1 VRQIGL
7 DSYILQATVEGKRQG
22 MATSPDSTRPVSH
35 SARLGDLTLFLPKL
49 VTVFQEGYSLAS
61 LKADVFAGL
70 TVAIVAMP
78 LSMALAI
85 ASGVGPERGL
95 FTAVVAGALISILG
109 GSRYQI
115 GGPTGAFVVVVFNV
129 VARFGY
135 DGLVVATLMAGAM
148 LVIAGAF
155 RLGTFIKY
163 IPYPVVTGFT
173 SGIALI
179 IFSSQIGDLLG
190 LSLSHVPGDVLGKWQ
205 TYLGA
210 IGTFRWQAVA
220 IAAGTL
226 GGIVT
231 IQKLAPRLPAFLFM
245 IALASA
251 IAFALH
257 FPIQTIGA
265 RFGGI
270 PNMLPAPHWPSFT
283 LVEMRELLPSAFTIF
298 LLGGIE
304 SLLSAV
310 VADGMTGRRH
320 RSNGE
325 LVAQGIA
332 NIASACMGGI
342 PATGAIARTATNIR
356 AGARTPIAGVVH
368 AIGVL
373 AMMMVLAPLVSYV
386 PLAALGAVLV
396 IVCWNMAEFG
406 EFGSILRGPRGD
418 MLLLLVTFGLTIL
431 VDLSIAISAGVVLSS
446 IIFMHR
452 MALAVEA
459 ETGVSLIEGDAE
471 EGAPDDALERAAL
484 PRGVEV
490 FQLSGPFF
498 FGAAAHFEQ
507 LLARTGGRPRVLILW
522 MDAVPLIDASGAKI
536 LKKFFNTARAR
547 GTTIIVSGLRP
558 APAQVLRTMQ
568 VEALRADTFEAALEQ
583 AKALPAG

>member
-1 VRQIGL
+1 MTTTPI
-7 DSYILQATVEGKRQG
+7 A
-22 MATSPDSTRPVSH
+22 H
-35 SARLGDLTLFLPKL
+35 SARLGDWSLFVPKL
-49 VTVFQEGYSLAS
+49 VTVFQEGYDRAS
-61 LKADVFAGL
+61 FKADIFAGL

-95 FTAVVAGALISILG
+95 FTAVVAGALISALG
-109 GSRYQI
+109 GSRHQI

-135 DGLVVATLMAGAM
+135 DGLAVATLMAGAM
-148 LVIAGAF
+148 LVAAGFA

-173 SGIALI
+173 TGIALI

-190 LSLSHVPGDVLGKWQ
+190 LSLAHVPGDVVGKWQ
-205 TYLGA
+205 AYLAAMGS
-210 IGTFRWQAVA
+210 FRWQALA
-220 IAAGTL
+220 IAACTL
-226 GGIVT
+226 GGILAV
-231 IQKLAPRLPAFLFM
+231 QRLAPRLPAFLL
-245 IALASA
+245 I
-251 IAFALH
+251 IAFASAVALILH
-257 FPIQTIGA
+257 FPIQTIGT
-265 RFGGI
+265 RFGEI
-270 PNMLPAPHWPSFT
+270 PNMLPAPHLPTFT
-283 LVEMRELLPSAFTIF
+283 LAELRLLFPSAFTIF

-332 NIASACMGGI
+332 NMASACMGGI

-356 AGARTPIAGVVH
+356 SGARTPVSGIVH
-368 AIGVL
+368 ALGVL
-373 AMMMVLAPLVSYV
+373 VMMMALAPLVSFI
-386 PLAALGAVLV
+386 PLAALAAVLLV
-396 IVCWNMAEFG
+396 VCWNMAELR
-406 EFGSILRGPRGD
+406 EFVSILRGPRGD

-431 VDLSIAISAGVVLSS
+431 VDLSIAISVGVVLSS
-446 IIFMHR
+446 VIFMHR

-459 ETGVSLIEGDAE
+459 ETGVALIEGDAE
-471 EGAPDDALERAAL
+471 EGAPDTALERAQL

-490 FQLSGPFF
+490 FSLSGPFF

-507 LLARTGGRPRVLILW
+507 MLARTGGRPRVLILR
-522 MDAVPLIDASGAKI
+522 MDDVPLIDSTGAKI
-536 LKKFFNTARAR
+536 LKKFVDSARAK
-547 GTTIIVSGLRP
+547 GTTIILDGLRKGP
-558 APAQVLRTMQ
+558 G
-568 VEALRADTFEAALEQ
+568 EALDAMHIDAPRAATFDAAIAQ
-583 AKALPAG
+583 ARTLLAR

>member
-1 VRQIGL
+1 M
-7 DSYILQATVEGKRQG
+7 AETTV
-22 MATSPDSTRPVSH
+22 P
-35 SARLGDLTLFLPKL
+35 SASRLGSLALFVPKL
-49 VTVFQEGYSLAS
+49 VTVFQEGYSLAA

-95 FTAVVAGALISILG
+95 FTAVVAGFFISALG
-109 GSRYQI
+109 GSRHQI

-135 DGLVVATLMAGAM
+135 DGLVVATLMAGIM
-148 LVIAGAF
+148 LIAAGLA

-179 IFSSQIGDLLG
+179 IFSSQVGDLLG
-190 LSLSHVPGDVLGKWQ
+190 LTLVHVPGDVLGKWQ
-205 TYLGA
+205 AYLA
-210 IGTFRWQAVA
+210 ALATFRWQALA

-226 GGIVT
+226 AAIVA
-231 IQKLAPRLPAFLFM
+231 IRRALPRVPAFLIA
-245 IALASA
+245 IALGAGA
-251 IAFALH
+251 CWALG
-257 FPIQTIGA
+257 FPIQTIGT

-270 PNMLPAPHWPSFT
+270 PNMLPAPHWPSASWS
-283 LVEMRELLPSAFTIF
+283 ELRDLFPSAFTIF

-356 AGARTPIAGVVH
+356 AGARSPVAGIVH

-373 AMMMVLAPLVSYV
+373 AMMMLLAPLVSFI

-396 IVCWNMAEFG
+396 VVCWNMAEF
-406 EFGSILRGPRGD
+406 EAFRTILRGPRGD
-418 MLLLLVTFGLTIL
+418 MVLLLVTFALTIL
-431 VDLSIAISAGVVLSS
+431 VDLSVAIGVGVVLASF
-446 IIFMHR
+446 IFMHR
-452 MALAVEA
+452 MARAVEA
-459 ETGVSLIEGDAE
+459 ETGVVLIEDDAE
-471 EGAPDDALERAAL
+471 EGAPDGEGALERKSL
-484 PRGVEV
+484 PPGVEV
-490 FQLSGPFF
+490 FRLSGPFF
-498 FGAAAHFEQ
+498 FGAAAHFEKA
-507 LLARTGGRPRVLILW
+507 LAETGRRPRVIILR
-522 MDAVPLIDASGAKI
+522 MDEVPLIDTTGAMI
-536 LKKFFNTARAR
+536 LKKFFRAVRAGDTRVILCGVKPGPAR
-547 GTTIIVSGLRP
+547 
-558 APAQVLRTMQ
+558 VLKAMQ
-568 VEALRADTFEAALEQ
+568 IDILQAATLDAAL
-583 AKALPAG
+583 AMARTLIA

>member
-1 VRQIGL
+1 M
-7 DSYILQATVEGKRQG
+7 TV
-22 MATSPDSTRPVSH
+22 SPEPAPSVAH
-35 SARLGDLTLFLPKL
+35 SSKLGDLSPFTPKL
-49 VTVFQEGYSLAS
+49 VTVFREGYSRANLR
-61 LKADVFAGL
+61 ADIFAGL

-95 FTAVVAGALISILG
+95 FTAVIAGVLISALG
-109 GSRYQI
+109 GSRHQI
-115 GGPTGAFVVVVFNV
+115 GGPTGAFVVVIFNI

-135 DGLVVATLMAGAM
+135 EGLAVATFMGGMM
-148 LVIAGAF
+148 LIIAGIA

-179 IFSSQIGDLLG
+179 IFSSQIGDLFG
-190 LSLSHVPGDVLGKWQ
+190 LTLSHVPGDVLGKWQ
-205 TYLGA
+205 AYLA
-210 IGTFRWQAVA
+210 AAGTWRWQAVA
-220 IAAGTL
+220 VAAGTL
-226 GGIVT
+226 GGIVA
-231 IQKLAPRLPAFLFM
+231 IQRLAPRLPAFLM
-245 IALASA
+245 A
-251 IAFALH
+251 IAFAATIA
-257 FPIQTIGA
+257 FAFRFSIQTIGS
-265 RFGGI
+265 RFGEI

-283 LVEMRELLPSAFTIF
+283 LGELRELFPSAFTIF

-356 AGARTPIAGVVH
+356 SGAQTPVAGIVH
-368 AIGVL
+368 ALGVL
-373 AMMMVLAPLVSYV
+373 VMMIVLAPLVSFV

-396 IVCWNMAEFG
+396 IVCWNMAEFE
-406 EFGSILRGPRGD
+406 EFMNILRGPRGD
-418 MLLLLVTFGLTIL
+418 VLLLLVTFFLTIL
-431 VDLSIAISAGVVLSS
+431 VDLSVAISVGVVLSS

-471 EGAPDDALERAAL
+471 EGQPDAATALERAAL
-484 PRGVEV
+484 PRDVEV
-490 FQLSGPFF
+490 FRLSGPFF
-498 FGAAAHFEQ
+498 FGAATHFEQ
-507 LLARTGGRPRVLILW
+507 MLARTGGRPRALILR
-522 MDAVPLIDASGAKI
+522 MDDVPLVDLTGARI
-536 LKKFFNTARAR
+536 LKRFAASAKAKGTAVILCGVRASS
-547 GTTIIVSGLRP
+547 IEILKSVD
-558 APAQVLRTMQ
+558 AP
-568 VEALRADTFEAALEQ
+568 RADTFEAAL
-583 AKALPAG
+583 AMASTAATG

>member
-1 VRQIGL
+1 MTAAPEPAPSV
-7 DSYILQATVEGKRQG
+7 
-22 MATSPDSTRPVSH
+22 
-35 SARLGDLTLFLPKL
+35 ARASKLGDLSPFTPKL
-49 VTVFQEGYSLAS
+49 VTVFREGYSRANLR
-61 LKADVFAGL
+61 ADIFAGL

-95 FTAVVAGALISILG
+95 FTAVVAGALISALG
-109 GSRYQI
+109 GSRHQI
-115 GGPTGAFVVVVFNV
+115 GGPTGAFVVVVFNI

-135 DGLVVATLMAGAM
+135 EGLAVATFMAGMM
-148 LVIAGAF
+148 LVIAGVA

-179 IFSSQIGDLLG
+179 IFSSQIGDLFG
-190 LSLSHVPGDVLGKWQ
+190 LTLSHVPGDVLGKWQ
-205 TYLGA
+205 AYLA
-210 IGTFRWQAVA
+210 AAGTWRWQAVA
-220 IAAGTL
+220 VAAGTL
-226 GGIVT
+226 GGIVA
-231 IQKLAPRLPAFLFM
+231 IQRLAPRLPAFLM
-245 IALASA
+245 A
-251 IAFALH
+251 IAFAAAIA
-257 FPIQTIGA
+257 FAFRFSIQTIGA
-265 RFGGI
+265 RFGEI

-283 LVEMRELLPSAFTIF
+283 LGELRELFPSAFTIF

-325 LVAQGIA
+325 LVAQGFA

-356 AGARTPIAGVVH
+356 SGAQTPVAGIVH
-368 AIGVL
+368 ALGVL
-373 AMMMVLAPLVSYV
+373 VMMIVLAPLVSFI

-396 IVCWNMAEFG
+396 IVCWNMAEFE
-406 EFGSILRGPRGD
+406 EFVNILRGPRGD
-418 MLLLLVTFGLTIL
+418 VLLLLVTFFLTIL
-431 VDLSIAISAGVVLSS
+431 VDLSVAISVGVVLSS

-471 EGAPDDALERAAL
+471 EGQPDAATALERAAL
-484 PRGVEV
+484 PHGVEV
-490 FQLSGPFF
+490 FRLSGPFF
-498 FGAAAHFEQ
+498 FGAATHFEQ
-507 LLARTGGRPRVLILW
+507 MLARTGGRPRALILR
-522 MDAVPLIDASGAKI
+522 MDDVPLVDLTGARTLKRFAASAKS
-536 LKKFFNTARAR
+536 K
-547 GTTIIVSGLRP
+547 GTTVIICGARTASIEVLKSVD
-558 APAQVLRTMQ
+558 AP
-568 VEALRADTFEAALEQ
+568 RADTFEAAL
-583 AKALPAG
+583 ALASDVPAG

>member
-1 VRQIGL
+1 MTTTPI
-7 DSYILQATVEGKRQG
+7 A
-22 MATSPDSTRPVSH
+22 H
-35 SARLGDLTLFLPKL
+35 SARLGDWSLFVPKL
-49 VTVFQEGYSLAS
+49 VTVFQEGYDRAS
-61 LKADVFAGL
+61 FKADIFAGL

-95 FTAVVAGALISILG
+95 FTAVVAGALISALG
-109 GSRYQI
+109 GSRHQI

-135 DGLVVATLMAGAM
+135 DWLAVATLMAGAM
-148 LVIAGAF
+148 LVAAGFA

-173 SGIALI
+173 TGIALI

-190 LSLSHVPGDVLGKWQ
+190 LSLAHVPGDVVGKWQ
-205 TYLGA
+205 AYLAAMGS
-210 IGTFRWQAVA
+210 FRWQALA
-220 IAAGTL
+220 IAACTL
-226 GGIVT
+226 GGILAV
-231 IQKLAPRLPAFLFM
+231 QRLAPRLPAFLL
-245 IALASA
+245 I
-251 IAFALH
+251 IAFASAVALILH
-257 FPIQTIGA
+257 FPIQTIGT
-265 RFGGI
+265 RFGEI
-270 PNMLPAPHWPSFT
+270 PNMLPAPHLPTFT
-283 LVEMRELLPSAFTIF
+283 LAELRLLFPSAFTIF

-332 NIASACMGGI
+332 NMASACMGGI

-356 AGARTPIAGVVH
+356 SGARTPVSGIVH
-368 AIGVL
+368 ALGVL
-373 AMMMVLAPLVSYV
+373 VMMMALAPLVSFI
-386 PLAALGAVLV
+386 PLAALAAVLLV
-396 IVCWNMAEFG
+396 VCWNMAELR
-406 EFGSILRGPRGD
+406 EFVSILRGPRGD

-431 VDLSIAISAGVVLSS
+431 VDLSIAISVGVVLSS
-446 IIFMHR
+446 VIFMHR

-459 ETGVSLIEGDAE
+459 QTGVALIEGDAE
-471 EGAPDDALERAAL
+471 EGAPDTALERAQL

-490 FQLSGPFF
+490 FSLSGPFF

-507 LLARTGGRPRVLILW
+507 MLARTGGRPRVLILR
-522 MDAVPLIDASGAKI
+522 MDDVPLIDSTGAKI
-536 LKKFFNTARAR
+536 LKKFVDSARAK
-547 GTTIIVSGLRP
+547 GTTIILDGLRRGP
-558 APAQVLRTMQ
+558 GEALDAMQ
-568 VEALRADTFEAALEQ
+568 VEAPRAATFDEAVSQ
-583 AKALPAG
+583 ARTLLAG

>member
-1 VRQIGL
+1 MTASPEPAPSV
-7 DSYILQATVEGKRQG
+7 AH
-22 MATSPDSTRPVSH
+22 TSK
-35 SARLGDLTLFLPKL
+35 LGDLAPFTPKL
-49 VTVFQEGYSLAS
+49 VTVFREGYSRAS
-61 LKADVFAGL
+61 LRADIFAGL

-95 FTAVVAGALISILG
+95 FTAVVAGALISALG
-109 GSRYQI
+109 GSRHQI

-135 DGLVVATLMAGAM
+135 EGLVVATLMAGTM
-148 LVIAGAF
+148 LVIAGIA

-179 IFSSQIGDLLG
+179 IFSSQIGDLFG
-190 LSLSHVPGDVLGKWQ
+190 LTLSHVPGDVLGKWQ
-205 TYLGA
+205 AYLAAAGSW
-210 IGTFRWQAVA
+210 RWQAVV

-226 GGIVT
+226 GAIIA
-231 IQKLAPRLPAFLFM
+231 IQRLAPRLPAFLM
-245 IALASA
+245 AIACAAA
-251 IAFALH
+251 IAFA
-257 FPIQTIGA
+257 FRFSIPTIGS
-265 RFGGI
+265 RFGEI

-283 LVEMRELLPSAFTIF
+283 LGELRELCPSAFTIF

-356 AGARTPIAGVVH
+356 AGAKTPVAGIVH
-368 AIGVL
+368 ALGVL
-373 AMMMVLAPLVSYV
+373 IMMIVLAPLVSFI

-396 IVCWNMAEFG
+396 IVCWNMAEFE
-406 EFGSILRGPRGD
+406 EFTSILRGPRGD
-418 MLLLLVTFGLTIL
+418 VLLLLVTFFLTIL
-431 VDLSIAISAGVVLSS
+431 VDLSVAISVGVVLSS

-471 EGAPDDALERAAL
+471 EGQPDATTALERAAL

-490 FQLSGPFF
+490 FRLSGPFF
-498 FGAAAHFEQ
+498 FGAATHFEQ
-507 LLARTGGRPRVLILW
+507 MLARTGGRPRALIVR
-522 MDAVPLIDASGAKI
+522 MDDVPLVDLTGARI
-536 LKKFFNTARAR
+536 LKRFAVSAKAK
-547 GTTIIVSGLRP
+547 GTTVILCGVRNSSSEILKTVD
-558 APAQVLRTMQ
+558 AP
-568 VEALRADTFEAALEQ
+568 RADTFEAAL
-583 AKALPAG
+583 AIASDAPAF

>member
-1 VRQIGL
+1 MTTTPI
-7 DSYILQATVEGKRQG
+7 A
-22 MATSPDSTRPVSH
+22 H
-35 SARLGDLTLFLPKL
+35 SARLGDWSLFVPKL

-61 LKADVFAGL
+61 LKADIYAGL

-95 FTAVVAGALISILG
+95 FTAVVAGALISALG
-109 GSRYQI
+109 GSRHQI

-135 DGLVVATLMAGAM
+135 DGLVVATLMAGLM
-148 LVIAGAF
+148 LVAAGFA
-155 RLGTFIKY
+155 RLGTYIKY

-173 SGIALI
+173 TGIALI

-190 LSLSHVPGDVLGKWQ
+190 LSLAHVPGDVIGKWQ
-205 TYLGA
+205 SYLAA
-210 IGTFRWQAVA
+210 IGTFRWQAIT
-220 IAAGTL
+220 IAAFTL
-226 GGIVT
+226 AGILAV
-231 IQKLAPRLPAFLFM
+231 QRLAPRLPAFL
-245 IALASA
+245 LV
-251 IAFALH
+251 IAFASALALVLH
-257 FPIQTIGA
+257 FPIQTIGT

-270 PNMLPAPHWPSFT
+270 PNMLPAPHVPSFT
-283 LVEMRELLPSAFTIF
+283 LGELRLLFPSAFTIF

-325 LVAQGIA
+325 LVAQGVA

-356 AGARTPIAGVVH
+356 SGARTPVASIVHAAGVLV
-368 AIGVL
+368 
-373 AMMMVLAPLVSYV
+373 MMMVLAPLVSFI

-396 IVCWNMAEFG
+396 IVCWNMAELR
-406 EFGSILRGPRGD
+406 EFVSILRGPRGD
-418 MLLLLVTFGLTIL
+418 MLLMLVTFGLTIL
-431 VDLSIAISAGVVLSS
+431 VDLSIAISVGVVLSS
-446 IIFMHR
+446 VIFMHR

-459 ETGVSLIEGDAE
+459 EMGVSLIEGDAE
-471 EGAPDDALERAAL
+471 EGAPDAATALERAQL

-490 FQLSGPFF
+490 FSLSGPFF

-507 LLARTGGRPRVLILW
+507 LLARTGGRPRVLILRL
-522 MDAVPLIDASGAKI
+522 DDVPLIDSTGVKILTKFVSSAGAK
-536 LKKFFNTARAR
+536 
-547 GTTIIVSGLRP
+547 GTTIILTGLRP
-558 APAQVLRTMQ
+558 GPSEVLKTMQ
-568 VEALRADTFEAALEQ
+568 VEALRAATFEDAIEK
-583 AKALPAG
+583 AKLLIQS

>member
-1 VRQIGL
+1 MTTTPI
-7 DSYILQATVEGKRQG
+7 A
-22 MATSPDSTRPVSH
+22 H
-35 SARLGDLTLFLPKL
+35 SARLGDWSLFVPKL
-49 VTVFQEGYSLAS
+49 VTVFQEGYDRAS
-61 LKADVFAGL
+61 FKADIFAGL

-95 FTAVVAGALISILG
+95 FTAVVAGALISALG
-109 GSRYQI
+109 GSRHQI

-135 DGLVVATLMAGAM
+135 DGLAVATLMAGAM
-148 LVIAGAF
+148 LVAAGFA

-173 SGIALI
+173 TGIALI

-190 LSLSHVPGDVLGKWQ
+190 LSLAHVPGDVVGKWQ
-205 TYLGA
+205 AYLAAMGS
-210 IGTFRWQAVA
+210 FRWQALA
-220 IAAGTL
+220 IAACTL
-226 GGIVT
+226 GGILAV
-231 IQKLAPRLPAFLFM
+231 QRLAPRLPAFLL
-245 IALASA
+245 I
-251 IAFALH
+251 IAFASAVALILH
-257 FPIQTIGA
+257 FPIQTIGT
-265 RFGGI
+265 RFGEI
-270 PNMLPAPHWPSFT
+270 PNMLPAPHLPTYT
-283 LVEMRELLPSAFTIF
+283 LAELRLLFPSAFTIF

-332 NIASACMGGI
+332 NMASACMGGI

-356 AGARTPIAGVVH
+356 SGARTPVSGIVH
-368 AIGVL
+368 ALGVL
-373 AMMMVLAPLVSYV
+373 VMMMALAPLVSFI
-386 PLAALGAVLV
+386 PLAALAAVLLV
-396 IVCWNMAEFG
+396 VCWNMAELR
-406 EFGSILRGPRGD
+406 EFVSILRGPRGD

-431 VDLSIAISAGVVLSS
+431 VDLSIAISVGVVLSS
-446 IIFMHR
+446 VIFMHR

-459 ETGVSLIEGDAE
+459 QTGVALIEGDAE
-471 EGAPDDALERAAL
+471 EGAPDTALERAQL

-490 FQLSGPFF
+490 FSLSGPFF

-507 LLARTGGRPRVLILW
+507 MLARTGGRPRVLILR
-522 MDAVPLIDASGAKI
+522 MDDVPLIDSTGAKI
-536 LKKFFNTARAR
+536 LKKFVDSARAK
-547 GTTIIVSGLRP
+547 GTTIILDGLRRGP
-558 APAQVLRTMQ
+558 GEALDAMQ
-568 VEALRADTFEAALEQ
+568 VEAPRAATFDEAVSQ
-583 AKALPAG
+583 ARTLLAG

>member
-1 VRQIGL
+1 MTT
-7 DSYILQATVEGKRQG
+7 A
-22 MATSPDSTRPVSH
+22 PVHH
-35 SARLGDLTLFLPKL
+35 SARAGDWSLFVPKL
-49 VTVFQEGYSLAS
+49 FTVFQEGYSRAAFR
-61 LKADVFAGL
+61 ADLFAGL

-95 FTAVVAGALISILG
+95 FTAVVAGALISALG
-109 GSRYQI
+109 GSRHQI

-135 DGLVVATLMAGAM
+135 DGLVVATLMAGLM
-148 LVIAGAF
+148 LVAAGF
-155 RLGTFIKY
+155 LRLGTFIKY

-190 LSLSHVPGDVLGKWQ
+190 LSLSHAPGDVLGKWES
-205 TYLGA
+205 YLAA

-220 IAAGTL
+220 IAGGTL
-226 GGIVT
+226 GGIVAV
-231 IQKLAPRLPAFLFM
+231 QRLAPRLPAFLM
-245 IALASA
+245 VIAFASA
-251 IAFALH
+251 IAFILH
-257 FPIQTIGA
+257 FPIQTIGT

-270 PNMLPAPHWPSFT
+270 PSMLPAPHWPGFT
-283 LVEMRELLPSAFTIF
+283 LAEMRELFPSAFTIF

-356 AGARTPIAGVVH
+356 SGAKTPVAGIVHSAGVLV
-368 AIGVL
+368 
-373 AMMMVLAPLVSYV
+373 MMMVLAPLVSFI
-386 PLAALGAVLV
+386 PLAALGGVLV
-396 IVCWNMAEFG
+396 IVCWNMAEFE

-418 MLLLLVTFGLTIL
+418 MMLLVVTFALTIL
-431 VDLSIAISAGVVLSS
+431 VDLSIAISVGVVLSS
-446 IIFMHR
+446 VLFMHR

-459 ETGVSLIEGDAE
+459 ETGVSLIEGDAQ
-471 EGAPDDALERAAL
+471 EGESDAATALERASL
-484 PRGVEV
+484 PKGVEV
-490 FQLSGPFF
+490 FSLSGPFF

-507 LLARTGGRPRVLILW
+507 VLARTGGRPRVLILRL
-522 MDAVPLIDASGAKI
+522 DAVPMIDSTGAKI
-536 LKKFFNTARAR
+536 LKKFLVSARAK
-547 GTTIIVSGLRP
+547 GTTVILCGVRP
-558 APAQVLRTMQ
+558 GPADVLRT
-568 VEALRADTFEAALEQ
+568 VDAPRAATFDAALEQ
-583 AKALPAG
+583 AKALPV

>member
-1 VRQIGL
+1 MTTTPI
-7 DSYILQATVEGKRQG
+7 A
-22 MATSPDSTRPVSH
+22 H
-35 SARLGDLTLFLPKL
+35 SARLGDWSLFVPKL
-49 VTVFQEGYSLAS
+49 VTVFQEGYDRAS
-61 LKADVFAGL
+61 FKADIFAGL

-95 FTAVVAGALISILG
+95 FTAVVAGALISALG
-109 GSRYQI
+109 GSRHQI

-135 DGLVVATLMAGAM
+135 DGLAVATLMAGAM
-148 LVIAGAF
+148 LVAAGFA

-173 SGIALI
+173 TGIALI

-190 LSLSHVPGDVLGKWQ
+190 LSLAHVPGDVVGKWQ
-205 TYLGA
+205 AYLAAMGS
-210 IGTFRWQAVA
+210 FRWQALA
-220 IAAGTL
+220 IAACTL
-226 GGIVT
+226 GGILAV
-231 IQKLAPRLPAFLFM
+231 QRLAPRLPAFLL
-245 IALASA
+245 I
-251 IAFALH
+251 IAFASAVALILH
-257 FPIQTIGA
+257 FPIQTIGT
-265 RFGGI
+265 RFGEI
-270 PNMLPAPHWPSFT
+270 PNMLPAPHLPTFT
-283 LVEMRELLPSAFTIF
+283 LAELRLLFPSAFTIF

-332 NIASACMGGI
+332 NMASACMGGI

-356 AGARTPIAGVVH
+356 SGARTPVSGIVH
-368 AIGVL
+368 ALGVL
-373 AMMMVLAPLVSYV
+373 VMMMALAPLVSFI
-386 PLAALGAVLV
+386 PLAALAAVLLV
-396 IVCWNMAEFG
+396 VCWNMAELR
-406 EFGSILRGPRGD
+406 EFVSILRGPRGD

-431 VDLSIAISAGVVLSS
+431 VDLSIAISVGVVLSS
-446 IIFMHR
+446 VIFMHR

-459 ETGVSLIEGDAE
+459 QTGVALIEGDAE
-471 EGAPDDALERAAL
+471 EGAPDTALERAQL

-490 FQLSGPFF
+490 FSLSGPFF

-507 LLARTGGRPRVLILW
+507 MLARTGGRPRVLILR
-522 MDAVPLIDASGAKI
+522 MDDVPLIDSTGAKI
-536 LKKFFNTARAR
+536 LKKFVDSARAK
-547 GTTIIVSGLRP
+547 GTTIILDGLRRGP
-558 APAQVLRTMQ
+558 GEALDAMQ
-568 VEALRADTFEAALEQ
+568 VEAPRAATFDEAVSQ
-583 AKALPAG
+583 ARTLLAG